1 MQKTLLVPSFAV
13 FSLIL
18 VSVAFAQSGTA
29 PTITLSSNEVSFFNG
44 DSDSIQ
50 ATIKNNDDE
59 TRTFTISLFPGT
71 LDKVYA
77 TSSLGH
83 VTLVPGESVAIRA
96 EFSSLFDAEF
106 IPREFALTVAASD
119 DKSITATKDIVVNI
133 LRRSPV
139 FVLSLGTNKFTYY
152 PGDTVGISS
161 VVANQGGDSFDEF
174 TMQTVIMKD
183 GEPVKR
189 FETHISFLPEKS
201 KNTFSVNYT
210 FDQFDEPGIYSA
222 DLVLKDANGQTLS
235 KKSLNFKLEGVS
247 KASQQETTS
256 YGIMETTT
264 TITSR
269 NEGNSPT
276 DIKVTAIIP
285 SFASQIFVSDIAP
298 TSMEEVG
305 NSLRV
310 DWIFSSVA
318 AGETK
323 QVVYK
328 FSLWKVWLTV
338 VIIGAIV
345 VLAFKFVFTVKIMKR
360 SRYVGAITK
369 ESEVPVTIE
378 VVNRSMS
385 EVKDVYVRDFIPP
398 IAKIVPRFE
407 TMKPTIRETVGGTEI
422 TWKLDS
428 LRAGEERVM
437 SYRIKPKMD
446 IMGSLKLNPATVD
459 YSTRKRQKKSA
470 ASALVIVQTGQ

>member
-1 MQKTLLVPSFAV
+1 MQKTLFVPSFAV
-13 FSLIL
+13 LSLLL
-18 VSVAFAQSGTA
+18 VSVAFAQSGGS

-44 DSDSIQ
+44 DADSIQ
-50 ATIKNNDDE
+50 ATIKNNDDD
-59 TRTFTISLFPGT
+59 THVFTISVFPGT

-77 TSSLGH
+77 STSLGH

-106 IPREFALTVAASD
+106 LPREFAITVAASD

-139 FVLSLGTNKFTYY
+139 YVLSLGTNKFTYY
-152 PGDTVGISS
+152 PGETVNISS

-174 TMQTVIMKD
+174 KMQTVITKD
-183 GEPVKR
+183 GEFVRR
-189 FETHISFLPEKS
+189 FETPISFLSEKS
-201 KNTFSVNYT
+201 RNGFSSYYT
-210 FDQFDEPGIYSA
+210 FDQFAQPGIYSA
-222 DLVLKDANGQTLS
+222 ELILKDDEGQTLS
-235 KKSLNFKLEGVS
+235 KKSLNFRVESVS
-247 KASQQETTS
+247 KASQQESTS
-256 YGIMETTT
+256 YGLMETTT
-264 TITSR
+264 TITST

-276 DIKVTAIIP
+276 DIRITAIIP
-285 SFASQIFVSDIAP
+285 SFTHQIFVSDIEPA
-298 TSMEEVG
+298 SVEEVG
-305 NSLRV
+305 NSVRV
-310 DWIFSSVA
+310 NWLFSSVA
-318 AGETK
+318 AGEAK
-323 QVVYK
+323 QVIYK
-328 FSLWKVWLTV
+328 FSLWKIWLTV

-345 VLAFKFVFTVKIMKR
+345 VLAFKFVFTVKIIKK
-360 SRYVGAITK
+360 SRYMGGITK

-378 VVNRSMS
+378 VVNRSMN
-385 EVKDVYVRDFIPP
+385 EVRDVYVRDFIPP
-398 IAKIVPRFE
+398 IAKIVPKFE

-470 ASALVIVQTGQ
+470 ASALVVVQTGQ

>member
-1 MQKTLLVPSFAV
+1 MQKMLAAPSFAV

-18 VSVAFAQSGTA
+18 LSVAAAQTSNA

-44 DSDSIQ
+44 DADSIQ
-50 ATIKNNDDE
+50 ATIRNNDAE
-59 TRTFTISLFPGT
+59 AHTFTIAFYPGT

-77 TSSLGH
+77 STSLGH

-106 IPREFALTVAASD
+106 TPREFTLTIAASD
-119 DKSITATKDIVVNI
+119 DPSITATKDVVVNI

-139 FVLSLGTNKFTYY
+139 FVLALGTNKFSYY
-152 PGDTVGISS
+152 PGDTVNISS
-161 VVANQGGDSFDEF
+161 VVANQGGDSFEEF
-174 TMQTVIMKD
+174 AMQTVITKD
-183 GEPVKR
+183 GEFVKR

-201 KNTFSVNYT
+201 KSTFSSLYT
-210 FDQFDEPGIYSA
+210 FDQFADPGIYSA
-222 DLVLKDANGQTLS
+222 DLILKDAGGQTLS
-235 KKSLNFKLEGVS
+235 KKSLNFKVEGVS
-247 KASQQETTS
+247 KASQQESVS
-256 YGIMETTT
+256 YGILETTT

-285 SFASQIFVSDIAP
+285 GFASQIFVSDIEP
-298 TSMEEVG
+298 SSMEEVG
-305 NSLRV
+305 NSVRV
-310 DWIFSSVA
+310 NWIFSSTA
-318 AGETK
+318 AGETV

-328 FSLWKVWLTV
+328 FSLWKVWAAI

-345 VLAFKFVFTVKIMKR
+345 ILAFKFVFTVKIIKK
-360 SRYVGAITK
+360 SRYMGPITK

-378 VVNRSMS
+378 VVNRSMH
-385 EVKDVYVRDFIPP
+385 EVKDVYVRDFISP
-398 IAKIVPRFE
+398 IAKIAPKFE

-422 TWKLDS
+422 SWKLDS

-446 IMGSLKLNPATVD
+446 IMGSLRLNPATVA
-459 YSTRKRQKKSA
+459 YSTRKRQKMSA
-470 ASALVIVQTGQ
+470 ASGIVVVKE